1 MALIGKIDFTKR
13 ISRKCPSI
21 LLLIVGERRPC
32 LMELRRFDQRGWR
45 YLVWRF
51 RRFRRF
57 EARSFMVVALSSA
70 EATPTTALP
79 VSTPSVTGWVYVVF
93 GGVSSLMVKGVRRTT
108 LAFPSLSRSRAM
120 AGTQGITGLPSG
132 VRTYTRH
139 ISRSF
144 RKNALL

>member
-32 LMELRRFDQRGWR
+32 LMELRRFNQRGWR

-57 EARSFMVVALSSA
+57 EARSFIVVAISLRNSTSERLRMVALSSA
-70 EATPTTALP
+70 EATPPTALP
-79 VSTPSVTGWVYVVF
+79 VSTPSVTGWV
-93 GGVSSLMVKGVRRTT
+93 
-108 LAFPSLSRSRAM
+108 
-120 AGTQGITGLPSG
+120 
-132 VRTYTRH
+132 
-139 ISRSF
+139 
-144 RKNALL
+144 